1 MLIYQSNIVP
11 KWIIKGYD
19 NYIIAND
26 NNIYNIK
33 TRRKLK
39 MQLKGYTK
47 GYYLNGKFLSLS
59 QIRKITTKYVDE
71 DCPF

>member
-1 MLIYQSNIVP
+1 MLIYQKNIVP

-19 NYIIAND
+19 NYIIASD
-26 NNIYNIK
+26 KNIYNKK

-39 MQLKGYTK
+39 MQLKQYTK

-59 QIRKITTKYVDE
+59 QIRKLITKYIEVD
-71 DCPF
+71 CLF